1 MAMLHWAQPTVAL
14 RPAQLRFSCSIWPF
28 SPRARAGE
36 SAGFR
41 RAAMADQISA
51 AADDEVQW
59 GGFVEQAGRVA
70 NQIWGG
76 GEEGGHRRGLLV
88 AGEECWHDRVEVTD
102 GVGMVGEELLGG
114 TKLGVGARGSKNDQR
129 RLALARSSWC
139 SGGGGR

>member
-1 MAMLHWAQPTVAL
+1 
-14 RPAQLRFSCSIWPF
+14 
-28 SPRARAGE
+28 
-36 SAGFR
+36 
-41 RAAMADQISA
+41 
-51 AADDEVQW
+51 
-59 GGFVEQAGRVA
+59 VEQAGRVA

-76 GEEGGHRRGLLV
+76 GEEGGGHRRGLLV

-139 SGGGGR
+139 SGGEVER